1 MGDFAQHSIKGSC
14 LTALIQIFA
23 REMKD
28 SLHSLEQNIV
38 SFINPFL
45 LLLRAPSAEKLS
57 CKLHFLVYWTGWTNT
72 TYFILYILTFPSRC
86 ETVSDVVIRP
96 TKSQVCWTSF
106 TDTHGLN
113 FL

>member
-38 SFINPFL
+38 SFINPFFVAL
-45 LLLRAPSAEKLS
+45 PCPECRKTQL
-57 CKLHFLVYWTGWTNT
+57 
-72 TYFILYILTFPSRC
+72 
-86 ETVSDVVIRP
+86 
-96 TKSQVCWTSF
+96 
-106 TDTHGLN
+106 
-113 FL
+113 